1 MTDFGETIH
10 LTQQRVTKMNNR
22 ILEKAGALLA
32 QNAPFALATVVRRE
46 RPTSGEPGDKAII
59 TEDGEFLGWIGGS
72 CAQPTVLQEAKK
84 AIADGEPRLVVL
96 TPNLDEEA
104 REGVELY
111 RMTCYSGGTME
122 IYIEPYLPAP
132 QLLVCGASPA
142 AEALVK
148 IGAAVGFNVVLIDPS
163 GTEEKFSAADMVLPQ
178 IDPDR
183 LGAVRERFA
192 VVATNGNWDKEAIR
206 GLLPLSP
213 DYLGVV
219 ASKKRFQQIRKDLRD
234 AGVAPEKLD
243 LIRCPAGIAM
253 PARTFPEVALSIIAE
268 IVSLRRSREKKAAA
282 VPASAEVSATR
293 LAEDPV
299 CHMKVDP
306 ATAAASFLYAGVNYY
321 FCNAH
326 CKSSFEKDPTK
337 YLPVEAPG

>member
-1 MTDFGETIH
+1 
-10 LTQQRVTKMNNR
+10 MNNR
-22 ILEKAGALLA
+22 ILEKASALLA
-32 QNAPFALATVVRRE
+32 QNEPFALATVVRRE

-59 TEDGEFLGWIGGS
+59 TSDGEFLGWIGGS

-111 RMTCYSGGTME
+111 RMSCYSGGTME

-163 GTEEKFSAADMVLPQ
+163 AAKEQFPAADTILPQ
-178 IDPDR
+178 IDVEK
-183 LGAVRERFA
+183 LGKYRERYA
-192 VVATNGNWDKEAIR
+192 VVATNGNWDEEAIKA
-206 GLLPLSP
+206 LLPLSP
-213 DYLGVV
+213 DYLGLV
-219 ASKKRFQQIRKDLRD
+219 ASKKRFQQVCKDLRG
-234 AGVAPEKLD
+234 AGVAEEKLD
-243 LIRCPAGIAM
+243 WIRCPAGIAM

-268 IVSLRRSREKKAAA
+268 IVTLRRSQEKKAA
-282 VPASAEVSATR
+282 VHGSAEASP

-306 ATAAASFLYAGVNYY
+306 ETAGHSFVFADITYY

-326 CKSSFEKDPTK
+326 CQTSFAKDPER
-337 YLPVEAPG
+337 YLSPDAP

>member
-1 MTDFGETIH
+1 
-10 LTQQRVTKMNNR
+10 MNNR
-22 ILEKAGALLA
+22 ILEKAGAFLA
-32 QNAPFALATVVRRE
+32 QNVPFALATVVRRE

-59 TEDGEFLGWIGGS
+59 TSDGEFLGWIGGS
-72 CAQPTVLQEAKK
+72 CAQPTVIQEAKK

-96 TPNLDEEA
+96 TPNLDEEP

-148 IGAAVGFNVVLIDPS
+148 IGAALGFNVVLIDPS
-163 GTEEKFSAADMVLPQ
+163 ATKEKFPAAEMVLPQ
-178 IDPDR
+178 IEPDK
-183 LGAVRERFA
+183 LGAVRERYA
-192 VVATNGNWDKEAIR
+192 VVATNGNWDDEAIKA
-206 GLLPLSP
+206 LLPLSP
-213 DYLGVV
+213 DYLGLI
-219 ASKKRFQQIRKDLRD
+219 ASKKRFQQISKDLKD

-243 LIRCPAGIAM
+243 LIKCPAGIDM
-253 PARTFPEVALSIIAE
+253 PARTFSEVALCIIAE
-268 IVSLRRSREKKAAA
+268 IVTLRRSHEKKATA
-282 VPASAEVSATR
+282 VHGFAEVSESK

-306 ATAAASFLYAGVNYY
+306 VTAAASFPYAGVNYY

-337 YLPVEAPG
+337 YLPADAPG

>member
-1 MTDFGETIH
+1 
-10 LTQQRVTKMNNR
+10 MNNR
-22 ILEKAGALLA
+22 ILEKAGELLA
-32 QNAPFALATVVRRE
+32 QNKPFALATVVRRE

-59 TEDGEFLGWIGGS
+59 TSDGDFLGWIGGS
-72 CAQPTVLQEAKK
+72 CAQPTVLQEAKE

-163 GTEEKFSAADMVLPQ
+163 AAEKQFPAADMVLPQ
-178 IDPDR
+178 IDVEK
-183 LGAVRERFA
+183 LGHRRERYA
-192 VVATNGNWDKEAIR
+192 VVATNGNWDEEAIKA
-206 GLLPLSP
+206 LLPLSP
-213 DYLGVV
+213 DYLGLV
-219 ASKKRFQQIRKDLRD
+219 ASKKRFQQMSKDLRD
-234 AGVAPEKLD
+234 GGISQQKLD
-243 LIRCPAGIAM
+243 SIKCPAGIAM

-268 IVSLRRSREKKAAA
+268 IVTLRRSQEKKAA
-282 VPASAEVSATR
+282 VHGSVEPPTPLLV
-293 LAEDPV
+293 EDPV

-306 ATAAASFLYAGVNYY
+306 KTAAGSFLFAGITYY
-321 FCNAH
+321 FCNLH
-326 CKSSFEKDPTK
+326 CKNSFERDPER
-337 YLPVEAPG
+337 YLLTGARR

>member
-1 MTDFGETIH
+1 VASPVEPPLKHVGMTDFGEAIH

-22 ILEKAGALLA
+22 ILEKAGALLT
-32 QNAPFALATVVRRE
+32 QGVPFALATVVRRE

-59 TEDGEFLGWIGGS
+59 TSGGEFLGWIGGS

-104 REGVELY
+104 REGVALY
-111 RMTCYSGGTME
+111 RMTCYSGGT
-122 IYIEPYLPAP
+122 
-132 QLLVCGASPA
+132 

-178 IDPDR
+178 IKPDR

-192 VVATNGNWDKEAIR
+192 VVATNGNWDEEAIR

-234 AGVAPEKLD
+234 AGVALEKLD

-268 IVSLRRSREKKAAA
+268 IVSLRRGQEKKAAA
-282 VPASAEVSATR
+282 VHASAEVSAIR

-337 YLPVEAPG
+337 YLPVEALG

>member
-1 MTDFGETIH
+1 
-10 LTQQRVTKMNNR
+10 MNNR

-32 QNAPFALATVVRRE
+32 QKVPFALATVVRRE

-59 TEDGEFLGWIGGS
+59 TSDGEFLGWIGGS

-104 REGVELY
+104 REGVDLY

-148 IGAAVGFNVVLIDPS
+148 IGAAVGFSVVLIDPS
-163 GTEEKFSAADMVLPQ
+163 ATKEKFSAADVILTQIEPEKLP
-178 IDPDR
+178 
-183 LGAVRERFA
+183 ASRERYA
-192 VVATNGNWDKEAIR
+192 VVATNGNWDEEAIKA
-206 GLLPLSP
+206 LLPLSP
-213 DYLGVV
+213 DYLGLV
-219 ASKKRFQQIRKDLRD
+219 ASKKRFQQIRKDL
-234 AGVAPEKLD
+234 AGGGLAEEKLD
-243 LIRCPAGIAM
+243 LIKCPAGIAM

-268 IVSLRRSREKKAAA
+268 IVTHRRSQEKKAAA
-282 VPASAEVSATR
+282 PEISAEQSASS

-306 ATAAASFLYAGVNYY
+306 HTATASLFFAGVTYY
-321 FCNAH
+321 FCNPH
-326 CKSSFEKDPTK
+326 CKNSFEKDPRR
-337 YLPVEAPG
+337 YLEH

>member
-1 MTDFGETIH
+1 
-10 LTQQRVTKMNNR
+10 MNNR

-32 QNAPFALATVVRRE
+32 QNEPFALATVVRRE

-59 TEDGEFLGWIGGS
+59 TADGEFLGWIGGS

-84 AIADGEPRLVVL
+84 AIADGEARLVVL
-96 TPNLDEEA
+96 TPNLDEQA

-148 IGAAVGFNVVLIDPS
+148 IGAAVGFSVVLIDPS
-163 GTEEKFSAADMVLPQ
+163 AAKEQFPTAEMVLPS
-178 IDPDR
+178 IEPEK
-183 LGAVRERFA
+183 LGSSRERYA
-192 VVATNGNWDKEAIR
+192 VVATNGNWDEEAIKA
-206 GLLPLSP
+206 LLPLSP
-213 DYLGVV
+213 NYLGLV
-219 ASKKRFQQIRKDLRD
+219 ASKKRFQQMLRDLQD
-234 AGVAPEKLD
+234 AGVTEERLGSIK
-243 LIRCPAGIAM
+243 CPAGIKM
-253 PARTFPEVALSIIAE
+253 PARTFSEVALSIMAE
-268 IVSLRRSREKKAAA
+268 IVTLRRSQEKKAAA
-282 VPASAEVSATR
+282 VRGSTELSESR

-306 ATAAASFLYAGVNYY
+306 QIAEHSFVFAEITYY

-326 CKSSFEKDPTK
+326 CKNTFEKNPRK
-337 YLPVEAPG
+337 YLSTAAG

>member
-1 MTDFGETIH
+1 
-10 LTQQRVTKMNNR
+10 MNNR
-22 ILEKAGALLA
+22 ILEKASELLV
-32 QNAPFALATVVRRE
+32 QSVPFALATVVRRE

-59 TEDGEFLGWIGGS
+59 TADGEFLGWIGGS

-96 TPNLDEEA
+96 TPNLDEEP

-132 QLLVCGASPA
+132 QLLVCGASPG

-148 IGAAVGFNVVLIDPS
+148 IGAAVGFNVVLIDS
-163 GTEEKFSAADMVLPQ
+163 SATKEKFSAAEMVLPR
-178 IDPDR
+178 IEPEK
-183 LGAVRERFA
+183 LPSTRERYA
-192 VVATNGNWDKEAIR
+192 VVATNGNWDEEAIR
-206 GLLPLSP
+206 ALLPLSP
-213 DYLGVV
+213 VYLGLI

-234 AGVAPEKLD
+234 GGVAPEKLD
-243 LIRCPAGIAM
+243 LIKCPAGIDM
-253 PARTFPEVALSIIAE
+253 PARTFSEVALSIIAE
-268 IVSLRRSREKKAAA
+268 IITLRRSQEKKAAA
-282 VPASAEVSATR
+282 VHRPAKAAVPP

-306 ATAAASFLYAGVNYY
+306 RATAVSFLYEGVTYY
-321 FCNAH
+321 FCNLH
-326 CKSSFEKDPTK
+326 CKNSFEKDPRK
-337 YLPVEAPG
+337 YLSTEAPL

>member
-1 MTDFGETIH
+1 
-10 LTQQRVTKMNNR
+10 MNNR
-22 ILEKAGALLA
+22 ILEKANEFLS
-32 QNAPFALATVVRRE
+32 QNVPFALATVVRRE

-59 TEDGEFLGWIGGS
+59 TSDGEFLGWIGGS

-96 TPNLDEEA
+96 TPTLTAEPRA
-104 REGVELY
+104 GGALY

-148 IGAAVGFNVVLIDPS
+148 IGAAVGFNVVLTDPS
-163 GTEEKFSAADMVLPQ
+163 ATKEKFSAADVILAQ
-178 IDPDR
+178 IEPDK
-183 LGAVRERFA
+183 LGAVRELYA
-192 VVATNGNWDKEAIR
+192 VVGTNGNWDEEAIKA
-206 GLLPLSP
+206 LLPLFP
-213 DYLGVV
+213 NYLGLV
-219 ASKKRFQQIRKDLRD
+219 ASKKRFQQIFKQLADD
-234 AGVAPEKLD
+234 GVPQEKLD
-243 LIRCPAGIAM
+243 LIKCPAGIDM

-268 IVSLRRSREKKAAA
+268 IVTLRRSQEKQAAA
-282 VPASAEVSATR
+282 LRGSVKSSAVP

-306 ATAAASFLYAGVNYY
+306 QTAAGSFLFAGITYY
-321 FCNAH
+321 FCNVH
-326 CKSSFEKDPTK
+326 CKNSFEKDPRK
-337 YLPVEAPG
+337 YLSAEARR

>member
-1 MTDFGETIH
+1 
-10 LTQQRVTKMNNR
+10 MNNR
-22 ILEKAGALLA
+22 ILEKASTLLA
-32 QNAPFALATVVRRE
+32 QNVPFALATVVRRE

-59 TEDGEFLGWIGGS
+59 TSDGEFLGWIGGS
-72 CAQPTVLQEAKK
+72 CAQPTVLQEANK

-96 TPNLDEEA
+96 TPNLDEEP

-163 GTEEKFSAADMVLPQ
+163 AAEEQFSEADMVLTR
-178 IDPDR
+178 IDAEK
-183 LGAVRERFA
+183 LGNRRERYA
-192 VVATNGNWDKEAIR
+192 VVATNGNWDEEAIKM
-206 GLLPLSP
+206 LLPLSP
-213 DYLGVV
+213 IYLGMI
-219 ASKKRFQQIRKDLRD
+219 ASKKRFQQMQKDLKD
-234 AGVAPEKLD
+234 AGVPREKLD
-243 LIRCPAGIAM
+243 SIRCPAGIDM

-268 IVSLRRSREKKAAA
+268 IVSLRRSQEKKAAA
-282 VPASAEVSATR
+282 THESVELSRSLLV
-293 LAEDPV
+293 EDPV

-306 ATAAASFLYAGVNYY
+306 QTAAGSFLFAGITYY

-326 CKSSFEKDPTK
+326 CK
-337 YLPVEAPG
+337 